1 MIWLVMILSGLAN
14 FASRFSM
21 IGIFR
26 DKSLPVIIRQLLS
39 YIAPSILAAI
49 ILPAVV
55 IVEGHL
61 ILSGNPQIPAFIF
74 AVVVA
79 LFTRN
84 VIVII
89 ASGMAAL
96 WLLSA
101 LL

>member
-1 MIWLVMILSGLAN
+1 MIWLVIIFSGLAN

-26 DKSLPVIIRQLLS
+26 DKSLPRIIRQLLT
-39 YIAPSILAAI
+39 YIAPSVLAAI
-49 ILPAVV
+49 ILPAVLL
-55 IVEGHL
+55 VEGQ
-61 ILSGNPQIPAFIF
+61 LSVGGNPQVPAFII
-74 AVVVA
+74 AVAVA

-96 WLLSA
+96 WVLTA